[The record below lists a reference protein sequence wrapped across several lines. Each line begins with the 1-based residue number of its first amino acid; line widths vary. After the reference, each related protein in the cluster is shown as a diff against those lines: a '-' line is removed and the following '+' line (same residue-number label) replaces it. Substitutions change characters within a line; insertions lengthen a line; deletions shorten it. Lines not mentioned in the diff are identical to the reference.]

1 MMAADPDEVHLLR
14 RLREGTSEELLSL
27 IAAHAET
34 LDVPAVCQALAN
46 PFANREVV
54 ERIASL
60 GRLRQAQEVRRAL
73 VCHPAA
79 PEVLALQLLPSL
91 FWRDLAEIS
100 ISVRLRPPLRV
111 AAERAL
117 AERLP
122 GLAEGEKMNLA
133 RRVAGA
139 TLSRLLLDPS
149 RRVVAAALENPRLTE
164 GLLYP
169 LVRRETTL
177 PVILGLIAENTR
189 WGARYDL
196 RVGLAQ
202 NPATPIETALRLLP
216 GLKRSDLRIVAQAP
230 RVPAPVRQRARL
242 LCGQA
247 G

>member
-1 MMAADPDEVHLLR
+1 MAADPAEVHLLR
-14 RLREGTSEELLSL
+14 RLREAASDELLAL
-27 IAAHAET
+27 LAAHAEI
-34 LDVPAVCQALAN
+34 LDLAAVCQALAN

-60 GRLRQAQEVRRAL
+60 GRFRQSHEVRRAL

-79 PEVLALQLLPSL
+79 PEVLALQLMPSL
-91 FWRDLAEIS
+91 FWRDLAAIS
-100 ISVRLRPPLRV
+100 TSVHLRPPLRV

-122 GLAEGEKMNLA
+122 GLSEGEKMNLA
-133 RRVAGA
+133 RRVAGT

-177 PVILGLIAENTR
+177 PVILGLIAENPR

-202 NPATPIETALRLLP
+202 NPSTPIEMSLRILP
-216 GLKRSDLRIVAQAP
+216 GLKRSDLRIVAQAL

-242 LCGQA
+242 LCGLA